1 MTTAAEPAW
10 KMTPEKVQAVV
21 ERLIQVGKPKKI
33 ILFGSYVR
41 GDATRNS
48 DLDVLVVTSDA
59 VESPRRES
67 VRLRNSVSDINMPID
82 ILVVPYSR
90 FEALREK
97 LGLIYREADRRGKV
111 VYESCRGK
119 ILFDLESPQSRYGS
133 RSAGDGAQ
141 SNEQSHTVGCC
152 WVPAMSPLKS
162 ILRDKG
168 QPPRVYSVTRCV
180 KSDQSEDGTAQ
191 WRSSCGQAAFSLV
204 CTPSR
209 WLS

>member
-1 MTTAAEPAW
+1 VGCHPKVCFTTRRAQFTVTTAAEPAW

-82 ILVVPYSR
+82 
-90 FEALREK
+90 
-97 LGLIYREADRRGKV
+97 
-111 VYESCRGK
+111 
-119 ILFDLESPQSRYGS
+119 
-133 RSAGDGAQ
+133 
-141 SNEQSHTVGCC
+141 
-152 WVPAMSPLKS
+152 
-162 ILRDKG
+162 
-168 QPPRVYSVTRCV
+168 
-180 KSDQSEDGTAQ
+180 
-191 WRSSCGQAAFSLV
+191 AFGME
-204 CTPSR
+204 
-209 WLS
+209 